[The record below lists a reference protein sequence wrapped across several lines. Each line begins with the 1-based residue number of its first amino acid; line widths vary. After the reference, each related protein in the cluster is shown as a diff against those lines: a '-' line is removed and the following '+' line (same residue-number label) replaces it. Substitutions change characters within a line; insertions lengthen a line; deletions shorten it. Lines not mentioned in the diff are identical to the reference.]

1 MLKFLLYPFSLLYGL
16 VVYIRNRLFDLQII
30 GSRQFNFPVIS
41 VGNITVGGTGK
52 TPHVEY
58 LVKLLKDNSKVAVLS
73 RGYKRKTK
81 GFIVAEQKPSA
92 ADVGDEPAQ
101 IKLKY
106 PEIEV
111 AVNANRVE
119 GVEKL
124 IERKNE
130 LVILDDAYQHRYIKP
145 GLSILLI
152 DYNRRIESDYLLP
165 LGRLRETSREI
176 KRADIIVVTKSP
188 LELKPIERRVILEQI
203 NPYPYQQL
211 FFSGFAYSKIKP
223 VFNARLNKVD
233 EFYNNHSIYT
243 VLLVTG
249 IAFAKPIVQY
259 LKGLTNDI
267 KHLEF
272 ADHSDYNMSKLDK
285 IKDSFK
291 SIENEKKIIITT
303 EKDSIKLKEFN
314 EIDELLLRNTY
325 YLPIEVEIID
335 EKEEFNNQILEYVR
349 KNKRNSEIH
358 KIKDKR

>member
-1 MLKFLLYPFSLLYGL
+1 MLKYLLYPFSLLYGL

-30 GSRQFNFPVIS
+30 SSRQFNFPVIS

-58 LVKLLKDNSKVAVLS
+58 LVKLLKDDNKVAVLS

-81 GFIVAEQKPSA
+81 GFVVAEQKPKA
-92 ADVGDEPAQ
+92 AEVGDEPAQ

-111 AVNANRVE
+111 AVNADRVE

-130 LVILDDAYQHRYIKP
+130 LVILDDAFQHRYIKP

-152 DYNRRIESDYLLP
+152 DFNRRIESDYLLP

-176 KRADIIVVTKSP
+176 KRADIIIVTKSP

-203 NPYPYQQL
+203 KPYPYQQL
-211 FFSGFAYSKIKP
+211 YFSGFAYRQLKP
-223 VFNARLNKVD
+223 VFNPKTSIVE
-233 EFYNNHSIYT
+233 EFYSNPKIYT

-249 IAFAKPIVQY
+249 IAFAKPIVKY
-259 LKGLTNDI
+259 LKSLTKDI

-272 ADHSDYNMSKLDK
+272 ADHSEYNQPKLNK
-285 IKDSFK
+285 IVDSFK
-291 SIENEKKIIITT
+291 AIENEKKIIITT

-314 EIDELLLRNTY
+314 EINDVLLRNTY

-335 EKEEFNNQILEYVR
+335 EKEDFNNQILEYVR
-349 KNKRNSEIH
+349 KNKRNSKIH
-358 KIKDKR
+358 TI